1 VGFFHPFNDP
11 EEVVWVDTLGVEHD
25 DDPSDNCIYLR
36 PVDSFNVL
44 QSPLHVPS
52 DVFLAGTPDRANLNV
67 RPPALHKDTPVA
79 STRIYPIERG
89 ADGGS
94 YGIAQS
100 RRNGCRCLAHGSPQ
114 TNWVHAN
121 PSESR
126 PKP

>member
-79 STRIYPIERG
+79 STRIYPIESG

-100 RRNGCRCLAHGSPQ
+100 RRNGCRCLAHGSQQ